1 MYIFP
6 LAVFSITTAITLLL
20 AIDDIIKHSKPIEK
34 ILFIEFLIMTGISIT
49 IAYTVGSTDNRWINY
64 GTLLI
69 QIIVV
74 LTTIIVYAK
83 KHIKE

>member
-1 MYIFP
+1 MYILP

-20 AIDDIIKHSKPIEK
+20 VIDDLLKHSKTIEK
-34 ILFIEFLIMTGISIT
+34 ILFIEFLIMTGISIA
-49 IAYTVGSTDNRWINY
+49 IAYTVGPTNNRWINY
-64 GTLLI
+64 GILLI
-69 QIIVV
+69 QIMVV